1 MVNLAAIL
9 PLQVDFNVPRQ
20 VPRQPALTYLN
31 EDSDEPKL
39 GF

>member
-9 PLQVDFNVPRQ
+9 PLQVDFNAL